1 MNDSDFNSSLK
12 SQDYAVMMK
21 NNDNPSISVISDNT
35 IGAKSSSNSAQS
47 KNSSLSGFI
56 KRKLLSRNPTISQK
70 PKLDEKNKKRVS
82 NVQDPYTKRRQEHAP
97 SNSLDSHQ

>member
-1 MNDSDFNSSLK
+1 MNDGDFNSSLK
-12 SQDYAVMMK
+12 SQDYAAMMK

-70 PKLDEKNKKRVS
+70 PKSDEKNKKRVS
-82 NVQDPYTKRRQEHAP
+82 NVQDPYKRNHAP
-97 SNSLDSHQ
+97 SNSLDSQQ